1 MIDIGMTNI
10 ADAVVRRI
18 ILGIIQTADRPGE
31 GDGRLF
37 QRFAK
42 QAVGCHRDV
51 VLDHVDVAVTVRIV
65 AIPAELAPLPLT
77 GIQVSLPVLVAE
89 VSGTGLARSGNK
101 TGSWIETDLVGI
113 IGRITGPGVA
123 AVTTIVVIIIVALQ
137 TDAHHHVLIFDVG
150 LLQGCPTAGIGVV
163 ATDIIDMAG
172 RGAGGHAGMV
182 SRCDDGIDLGGQTAC
197 GIVTP
202 KAFGI
207 VPLHVT
213 VDTLFLEAIF
223 KLCMDLQPIRVAP
236 IFMDCGPVVTVPTWV
251 VGREI
256 GRWVARNRIGASSG
270 RPTVTA
276 GFPFGH
282 IDPRLSPVE
291 GIVIIDI
298 EPGGAVTGQTL
309 DATAPDRVFIGAAVT
324 GGIGTALGD
333 RVIAAAILE
342 DHIF

>member
-1 MIDIGMTNI
+1 M
-10 ADAVVRRI
+10 
-18 ILGIIQTADRPGE
+18 
-31 GDGRLF
+31 
-37 QRFAK
+37 
-42 QAVGCHRDV
+42 
-51 VLDHVDVAVTVRIV
+51 
-65 AIPAELAPLPLT
+65 
-77 GIQVSLPVLVAE
+77 LVAE

-101 TGSWIETDLVGI
+101 AGPRIETDLVGI
-113 IGRITGPGVA
+113 IDRLTSPAMATVT
-123 AVTTIVVIIIVALQ
+123 AVVVIIIVALQ
-137 TDAHHHVLIFDVG
+137 TDPHHHVLIFDVL
-150 LLQGCPTAGIGVV
+150 LLQGRPTAGIGVM
-163 ATDIIDMAG
+163 ATGIIDMAG

-182 SRCDDGIDLGGQTAC
+182 GRCDDGIDLGGQTAC

-207 VPLHVT
+207 GPLHVAVNT
-213 VDTLFLEAIF
+213 FLLEAIF
-223 KLCMDLQPIRVAP
+223 KLRMDLQPIRVAP

-251 VGREI
+251 VGREV

-282 IDPRLSPVE
+282 IDPRLSSVE

-309 DATAPDRVFIGAAVT
+309 DATAPDRVFIDAAVT